1 MASYTP
7 LANLRTGRCSNT
19 AEVRLLR
26 FWEAQNIRKGG
37 ELMSLD
43 MLLLDEQSTLIQGT
57 VNAARL
63 DTYRELFV
71 EGSVYSLSGFDVTRS
86 DNKFRLSDAP
96 VSIRFTDAGN
106 VVIILFTELFLTT
119 CKIYLELS
127 AIRSTINNGTQGS
140 NVNVCVSLFD
150 GLAFAFAE
158 KMTRNGRE
166 PKVVLITSINPKV
179 VGGRLFLNGTSGTHI
194 YFDSQLQAK
203 NAIHS
208 ELFGDGSN
216 QISSSSKLIHAQKIV
231 PLTVSEL
238 NQYVLSADPQV
249 IEFLCTAKVTGI
261 QFEEE
266 CAVASLRYRVEL
278 SVADNT
284 GDAVFVAFDLDM
296 AKLTNIPAA
305 EAAEVIIKLGEF
317 NFTFKHQTFT
327 ISRIFSVAQRAPL
340 PDFVGDGAQHDPNDG
355 LQVQNP
361 ISSLVPVCNSSTIV
375 ETSGGMA
382 AELGASTDKEDQ
394 TSSSAA
400 PVEGPSATST
410 PPVEADESKNKKP
423 RLA

>member
-1 MASYTP
+1 M
-7 LANLRTGRCSNT
+7 
-19 AEVRLLR
+19 RLDSTR
-26 FWEAQNIRKGG
+26 IENF
-37 ELMSLD
+37 
-43 MLLLDEQSTLIQGT
+43 LLKDLCTRLVVSTLH
-57 VNAARL
+57 VA
-63 DTYRELFV
+63 
-71 EGSVYSLSGFDVTRS
+71 
-86 DNKFRLSDAP
+86 
-96 VSIRFTDAGN
+96 
-106 VVIILFTELFLTT
+106 TT
-119 CKIYLELS
+119 S
-127 AIRSTINNGTQGS
+127 F
-140 NVNVCVSLFD
+140 VSLMPLSPFD
-150 GLAFAFAE
+150 SLMVQSDELTEFDKSIPTEMFRFQSYDQLLALADTNRQLPAFAFAE

-266 CAVASLRYRVEL
+266 YIGCASCSKKLPSHASLVIKKSAVASLRYRVEL

-305 EAAEVIIKLGEF
+305 EAAEVIVGSCITFQIKLGEF

-410 PPVEADESKNKKP
+410 PPVEAEESKNKKP